1 MKEITRV
8 SKGRSFIQ
16 VDAYRN
22 KEEKKIFLD
31 WVLTAKYHD
40 YPHNWLKL
48 FKNSNYNGDYY
59 WTIVSIISCYQKF
72 LSTQK
77 IDVKSMN

>member
-1 MKEITRV
+1 MALKEITRV
-8 SKGRSFIQ
+8 TKGKSFLQ

-22 KEEKKIFLD
+22 KKEKKIFLD

-40 YPHNWLKL
+40 YTHNWIKL

-59 WTIVSIISCYQKF
+59 WTIV
-72 LSTQK
+72 
-77 IDVKSMN
+77 